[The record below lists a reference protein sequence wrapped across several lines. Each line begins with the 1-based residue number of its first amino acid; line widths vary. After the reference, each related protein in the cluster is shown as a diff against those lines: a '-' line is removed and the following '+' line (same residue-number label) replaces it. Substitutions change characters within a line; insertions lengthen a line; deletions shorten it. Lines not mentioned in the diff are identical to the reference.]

1 MLGHGNTLRWNTAFF
16 MRITFS
22 SRHLQFMRKSVCV
35 CVCVAYILFAI
46 VLICKSVAAAAVVVV
61 VVKVVLFLCALSSL
75 FSIFSATEQ
84 AAMVHSSSSM
94 DINSSEQ
101 TIHIPYWA
109 R

>member
-22 SRHLQFMRKSVCV
+22 SRHLQFMQKS
-35 CVCVAYILFAI
+35 VCVAYILFAI